1 MAPVEM
7 LPTDAMSF
15 LDIPR
20 LDHDAFHPNTRA
32 IPAFNT
38 SSLL

>member
-1 MAPVEM
+1 
-7 LPTDAMSF
+7 

-32 IPAFNT
+32 IPAPDFNT